1 MSEMLQNLRDAAE
14 KELYKYKQDAEEMF
28 SKNVSWFYCSLN
40 ELQMIVNSGMN
51 FAEMNNW
58 MQ

>member
-28 SKNVSWFYCSLN
+28 SKNVSWFDCSLN
-40 ELQMIVNSGMN
+40 ELQMIVNSSMN
-51 FAEMNNW
+51 FAEMNN
-58 MQ
+58 